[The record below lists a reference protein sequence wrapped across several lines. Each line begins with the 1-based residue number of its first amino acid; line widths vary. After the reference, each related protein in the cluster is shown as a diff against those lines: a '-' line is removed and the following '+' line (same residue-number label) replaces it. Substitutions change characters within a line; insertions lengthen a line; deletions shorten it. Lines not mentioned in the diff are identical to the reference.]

1 MSARVLYIEDDDN
14 NRLLVQRI
22 MVAEGFEIHTAN
34 NANEGIEMAIELV
47 PDIIL
52 VDINMPGVDGFMATT
67 HLRSIP
73 DLDHVP
79 IVAVT
84 ANVMKGDM
92 EETLAAGCDG
102 YIPKPIDVD
111 SFPEEVL
118 TYLKQGPRHPVK
130 RINHNE

>member
-22 MVAEGFEIHTAN
+22 MMAEGFEIYTAETAN
-34 NANEGIEMAIELV
+34 LGIEMAIELV

-52 VDINMPGVDGFMATT
+52 VDINMPGVDGFMATNE
-67 HLRSIP
+67 LRNIP
-73 DLDHVP
+73 GLDHVP

-111 SFPEEVL
+111 SFPEE
-118 TYLKQGPRHPVK
+118 
-130 RINHNE
+130 

>member
-22 MVAEGFEIHTAN
+22 MLAEGFEIVTVS
-34 NANEGIEMAIELV
+34 NAPQGIELAREMI

-52 VDINMPGVDGFMATT
+52 VDINMPGMDGFMATSQI
-67 HLRSIP
+67 REIP
-73 DLDHVP
+73 QLNHVP
-79 IVAVT
+79 IIAVT

-111 SFPEEVL
+111 SFPTEVL
-118 TYLKQGPRHPVK
+118 AYLRQGPRH
-130 RINHNE
+130 